1 MSREKQFDFKGF
13 NTGALFLVRTPEYFP
28 EGFAKK
34 SFEDMKYNLHFDFA
48 AWLETWNCFDGVLWK
63 SDKFPRSSYWEGEER
78 DPIEECFAAADEVGM
93 TFIAEAGVMDEKYMQ
108 AHKDGMLTDEN
119 GNVRRYGRIGLSP
132 SCPATLEYFKAKYDA
147 LLGRFSHHES
157 CRAVC
162 MPCENGVV
170 ISYDKYT
177 KAAYEKEFG
186 EPLPPVSVIAADG
199 ELENKVF
206 RFLEEEF
213 LRMYRALAR
222 HIKKKY
228 GLPLMHYPV
237 DKISEDSFFQP
248 SYVHPNRNIEVMNR
262 VEELDMLNMQL
273 HPPLYP
279 NPYFFKLET
288 EYLMANANGIPCMA
302 DTHFYHEMAA
312 GRLPD
317 TTPKRIIDSILSTVT
332 TNGISFFC
340 YGFMAEQ
347 LPLWKKELNRGAPV
361 YLAYSEEHTLA
372 ARREAVL
379 RGMGFIDQL
388 RGMLAGAKHK
398 ADLAIYYPEK
408 LNSDYMYSSYAT
420 EHMFGLYEL
429 FNAAAIPVSITANIP
444 ESPEEQKAIIINNV
458 RRISDKELKRLEK
471 YLSRGGRLILIGKC
485 SDEIERVAGVST
497 KPSGAKCVVS
507 ETSDNYNGTL
517 FHLPLDGKHY
527 YEERGESI
535 LCYNDGK
542 NAVTRQG
549 NVIYLGLSDEIGRFS
564 LYRDFALASWVK
576 TFFTEE
582 KLNTSVEFHNVYVG
596 MQDRHQFTS
605 CDVYEEEGKKLLLL
619 RNFGVEQNR
628 SSVSWNIPEN
638 MRVTRAI
645 VDGNAF
651 EFKSGEALPMFEHF
665 VAIFAEE

>member
-1 MSREKQFDFKGF
+1 
-13 NTGALFLVRTPEYFP
+13 
-28 EGFAKK
+28 
-34 SFEDMKYNLHFDFA
+34 
-48 AWLETWNCFDGVLWK
+48 
-63 SDKFPRSSYWEGEER
+63 
-78 DPIEECFAAADEVGM
+78 
-93 TFIAEAGVMDEKYMQ
+93 
-108 AHKDGMLTDEN
+108 
-119 GNVRRYGRIGLSP
+119 
-132 SCPATLEYFKAKYDA
+132 
-147 LLGRFSHHES
+147 
-157 CRAVC
+157 

-222 HIKKKY
+222 HIKEKY

-347 LPLWKKELNRGAPV
+347 LPRWKKELNRGAPV

-458 RRISDKELKRLEK
+458 RRISDAEVKKLEK
-471 YLSRGGRLILIGKC
+471 YLSYGGKLILVGKC
-485 SDEIERVAGVST
+485 SDEIEKLAGIST
-497 KPSGAKCVVS
+497 MLSSAKCVVS
-507 ETSDNYNGTL
+507 ETSDNYNQTF

-535 LCYNDGK
+535 LCYDDGK
-542 NAVTRQG
+542 SAVTRRG

-564 LYRDFALASWVK
+564 LYRDFTLASWVK

-582 KLNTSVEFHNVYVG
+582 MLHSSVEFHNVYVG
-596 MQDRHQFTS
+596 MTDRHQFTS
-605 CDVYEEEGKKLLLL
+605 CDLYEKEEQKLLLL

-645 VDGNAF
+645 ADGNAF